1 MLQALLREE
10 YKQCNS
16 LSLSFSLSLSLS
28 LSLSVS
34 LSLSIP
40 GVGFVGRH
48 LTTYLV
54 SNKLASK
61 IRVADKV
68 PPATGWLNTEHAVSD
83 IDVNVCVWFDFSGA

>member
-1 MLQALLREE
+1 M
-10 YKQCNS
+10 
-16 LSLSFSLSLSLS
+16 
-28 LSLSVS
+28 
-34 LSLSIP
+34 
-40 GVGFVGRH
+40 GRH

-68 PPATGWLNTEHAVSD
+68 PPATGWLNAEHAVSN